1 MSWEPWSKA
10 DERGLARYVT
20 PELVRYL
27 PLSVNCTDQLT
38 QPDGPRQVVAAIYA
52 NRQSPVHS

>member
-1 MSWEPWSKA
+1 MEPWSKA

-27 PLSVNCTDQLT
+27 PLAVNRTDQLT

-52 NRQSPVHS
+52 NHQSPIAS